1 MSKSTDR
8 GLCYDIGNFFKETK
22 LLQGMNPFSRIFLL
36 AVLIFPGA
44 LHALTIEIVGS
55 GANQIPVSVVPFA
68 AEKGLAQPISEIIAA
83 DLQRSGL
90 FKMIDPSFA
99 RVPPSD
105 PADVVYPEWRGRGAE
120 AIVIGDVV
128 PRPDGRV
135 DVRFRLVDVV
145 KQAQLA
151 GFSYTISSSELRLT
165 AHKIADIVYEK
176 LTGDVGVFSTKIAYV
191 LVSPSKRYEL
201 QVSDADGH
209 SAQTVL
215 ASNEPISFPNW
226 SPDGTRLAYVSFES
240 KKPVVYVQ
248 SLVTGRRTAVA
259 QFKGNNVTPSW
270 SPDGQKLA
278 VALSKDHH
286 SLQIYTINAD
296 GSGVKRLTYSSG
308 SDSAPSYAPDGK
320 SIVFTSDRGG
330 GPQIYRIGADGGD
343 AARLTF
349 DGNYNTHARFA
360 PDGRSFVFVHGM
372 DGRIAVQDMAT
383 WQIQVLTDGGKDDS
397 PSFAPNGKMIIYA
410 SEIGRRGVLAAVS
423 SDGRVKQRLTTTAGE
438 VRHPAWG
445 PLLKTQ

>member
-1 MSKSTDR
+1 MGPD
-8 GLCYDIGNFFKETK
+8 LCYDIGKFLKETK
-22 LLQGMNPFSRIFLL
+22 LLQNMKRFFQVFFL

-55 GANQIPVSVVPFA
+55 GANQIPVSIVPFA
-68 AEKGLAQPISEIIAA
+68 AEKGLAQPLSEIVAA

-90 FKMIDPSFA
+90 FKLIDPSFA
-99 RVPPSD
+99 KIPPVE
-105 PADVVYPEWRGRGAE
+105 PGDVVYPEWRGRGAE
-120 AIVIGDVV
+120 AIVIGGVT
-128 PRPDGRV
+128 PRPDGKI

-145 KQAQLA
+145 KQTQLA
-151 GFSYTISSSELRLT
+151 GFSYTVSSNELRLT

-191 LVSPSKRYEL
+191 LVSGKRYEL

-226 SPDGTRLAYVSFES
+226 SPDGSRLAYVSFES

-248 SLVTGRRTAVA
+248 SLVTGKRSAVA
-259 QFKGNNVTPSW
+259 QFKGNNVTPAW

-278 VALSKDHH
+278 VALSKDGH
-286 SLQIYTINAD
+286 SLQIYTVNAD

-308 SDSAPSYAPDGK
+308 SDSAPSYSPDGK

-330 GPQIYRIGADGGD
+330 SPQIYRIAADGGD

-360 PDGRSFVFVHGM
+360 PDGKSFVFVHQI

-383 WQIQVLTDGGKDDS
+383 WQIQVLTDSGRDDS

-410 SEIGRRGVLAAVS
+410 SEIGGRGVLAAIS
-423 SDGRVKQRLTTTAGE
+423 SDGRVKQRLTTTSGE